1 MCYALPLEF
10 LSIISKY
17 QKWIYSK
24 KVIINIQYSI
34 KKIWEWHARNH
45 ACISSLIWMENAR
58 RKSINASE
66 IRNDLFECKLQD
78 PSRWRNRG
86 IVGRWWKISP
96 LPPNRFN
103 LRLMRVFM
111 GSFTL
116 NRCSNYESRILE
128 RGQSRSMMH
137 FMIIFDPS
145 E

>member
-1 MCYALPLEF
+1 MCYALSLEF

-34 KKIWEWHARNH
+34 RKNLRMTRKKSCVYIVPYLNG
-45 ACISSLIWMENAR
+45 
-58 RKSINASE
+58 KSINASE